1 MQGTHRMFF
10 PLSGALQHLR
20 DPEHPHTPSHVKH
33 FHSELYNLD
42 QALITKRQAARR
54 SSEDLICSPSPLSDD
69 GRKRKMSSSSETSDG
84 RSPKSPCTKSPL
96 YRRTLALRP
105 PPSFSGGVKPITEMP
120 SLAKN
125 KDPRLKSS
133 G

>member
-1 MQGTHRMFF
+1 MFF

-20 DPEHPHTPSHVKH
+20 DPDHPHTPSHVKH
-33 FHSELYNLD
+33 FHRQLYDLD
-42 QALITKRQAARR
+42 QALIDKRQASRR
-54 SSEDLICSPSPLSDD
+54 ISEDSLICSPSPLSDD
-69 GRKRKMSSSSETSDG
+69 GMRKRRMSSSSETSDG

-96 YRRTLALRP
+96 YRRTLAMRP

-120 SLAKN
+120 KLN
-125 KDPRLKSS
+125 RDPRLKSS